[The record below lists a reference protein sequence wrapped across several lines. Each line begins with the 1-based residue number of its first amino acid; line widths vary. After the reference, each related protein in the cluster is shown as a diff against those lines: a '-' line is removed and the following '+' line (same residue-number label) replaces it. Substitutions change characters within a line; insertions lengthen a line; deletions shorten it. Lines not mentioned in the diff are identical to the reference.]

1 MDGDAVITDR
11 LRRLHQDQRGL
22 STVEMII
29 TMALTGIILG
39 AIFSVYLLLYRVQTT
54 WQDKSQARATG
65 LVAEQSLQRD
75 LERYRVTSTGR
86 DQLVLGAASIAG
98 DSSQPPSK
106 FSVEYKRDSAK
117 RVKRNVM
124 RGGTLVSSTVI
135 AHGIRAFEAWC
146 GNAGPPSGLWVDPPL
161 KVTTRNDPTCGA
173 LNVALRVDTL

>member
-1 MDGDAVITDR
+1 MDGDAVITNR
-11 LRRLHQDQRGL
+11 LRSLHQDQRGL
-22 STVEMII
+22 SLVEMII

-75 LERYRVTSTGR
+75 IERYRFQSKLPNGFVLSAGAGPGSTFSITYRTDGSKRLSRTVTQG
-86 DQLVLGAASIAG
+86 GY
-98 DSSQPPSK
+98 SSK
-106 FSVEYKRDSAK
+106 
-117 RVKRNVM
+117 
-124 RGGTLVSSTVI
+124 TII
-135 AHGIRAFEAWC
+135 AHGVSAVAAWC
-146 GNAGPPSGLWVDPPL
+146 GDAGPPQGVWVDPPL